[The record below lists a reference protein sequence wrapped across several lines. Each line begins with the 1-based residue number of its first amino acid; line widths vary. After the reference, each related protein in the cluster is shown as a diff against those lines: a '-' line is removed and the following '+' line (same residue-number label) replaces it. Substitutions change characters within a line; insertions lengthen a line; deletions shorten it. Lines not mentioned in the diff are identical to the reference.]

1 VKPRD
6 TIASEAASRHDW
18 PVRALLVLV
27 AACGGAQHGA
37 SPELAVR
44 NAGAQP
50 RRIVRLDIPAHAD
63 EHAELRLAL
72 ADATSFTDTNLDSE
86 SHDVRLPELAIS
98 EHAQVTSALP
108 DGSAW
113 VRIAF
118 EDARAGA
125 LADATLQPELDRAT
139 AFYRKHHITFR
150 LLPDGSR
157 TDVSGDR
164 DVPPALDL
172 DDKTLV
178 TFPSTPIG
186 VGAEWSVTRWVER
199 NRVQWFVTYTY
210 RLRALDDATATIDAD
225 VRAGAPSQTLA
236 RESTHSRSMRSN
248 SLRLT
253 DGTITGHSQLVIPLH
268 ALVPTGHAH
277 VDTSAELQR
286 VNYFGRTE
294 TKERISQTLQIAPR

>member
-1 VKPRD
+1 MK
-6 TIASEAASRHDW
+6 
-18 PVRALLVLV
+18 ALLVLV

-37 SPELAVR
+37 SPELVVR
-44 NAGAQP
+44 NAGAEP

-63 EHAELRLAL
+63 EHAEVRLAL
-72 ADATSFTDTNLDSE
+72 VDATSFTNTNLDSG

-113 VRIAF
+113 IRIAF

-125 LADATLQPELDRAT
+125 LADAALRPDLDRAT

-157 TDVSGDR
+157 IDVVGAL

-186 VGAEWSVTRWVER
+186 VGAEWSITRWVER

-210 RLRALDDATATIDAD
+210 RLRALDDASATIDAD
-225 VRAGAPSQTLA
+225 VHAGAPSQRLA
-236 RESTHSRSMRSN
+236 YEPAHSRSFSGN

-253 DGTITGHSQLVIPLH
+253 DGTITGRSQLVVPLH
-268 ALVPTGHAH
+268 ALIPSGHAH
-277 VDTSAELQR
+277 VDTSAELQLA
-286 VNYFGRTE
+286 NHGGRTE
-294 TKERISQTLQIAPR
+294 TTEHISQTFQITPR